1 MSKTKIIFTGT
12 AILLA
17 SVVLAWGT
25 GFRGIG
31 VKSVKPSA
39 FKPPELQLGVDT
51 KSLPEHRFN
60 DRSFVFSAELA
71 D

>member
-1 MSKTKIIFTGT
+1 MSKTKIIFTCT

-17 SVVLAWGT
+17 SAVLAWGT

-31 VKSVKPSA
+31 VKSLKSNTINPSD
-39 FKPPELQLGVDT
+39 LQLGVDT
-51 KSLPEHRFN
+51 KSLPEHRFH
-60 DRSFVFSAELA
+60 DRSFIFSA